1 LGEFH
6 GRRIRNHVS
15 QLSTSECPGSISDS
29 RQQNAVQQVA
39 MLVQRLNTP
48 SAIDGYEA
56 VYVCGSTY
64 MLHASNLMI
73 KVIVTAMSL
82 G

>member
-6 GRRIRNHVS
+6 GRRIRKYACR
-15 QLSTSECPGSISDS
+15 LSTFECPGSISDS
-29 RQQNAVQQVA
+29 RQQNEVQQVA
-39 MLVQRLNTP
+39 MLVQRLNSP
-48 SAIDGYEA
+48 SAIDGCEA
-56 VYVCGSTY
+56 VFVCRSTH